1 MSLTLRTVIG
11 TPVSVTNAGI
21 IGTALAVATT
31 RVRALGT
38 DQREQHGRHERQLQD
53 HSLHFSRTTKQSV
66 MYSWPMEV
74 IILHRRLIPLDFPL
88 AKKYVER
95 KAGSLPESS

>member
-11 TPVSVTNAGI
+11 TPVSVANAGI

-53 HSLHFSRTTKQSV
+53 HTLHFSRTTKQSV
-66 MYSWPMEV
+66 MHSWPMGEV
-74 IILHRRLIPLDFPL
+74 GIIEIRQIASGISENMMPVL
-88 AKKYVER
+88 A
-95 KAGSLPESS
+95 P

>member
-11 TPVSVTNAGI
+11 TPVSVANAGI

-66 MYSWPMEV
+66 MHSWPLEV
-74 IILHRRLIPLDFPL
+74 NFLHRRLIPLDFPR
-88 AKKYVER
+88 AKYYVER
-95 KAGSLPESS
+95 KAGQPTGK